1 MMFMIIKRV
10 IEINYRQLGLQRY
23 VIEEVKEGKTPE
35 ITNDEKVDLD
45 YITNYWDNIITEIEK
60 EIKKKPNIKGCT
72 FKLNIAIEGEI

>member
-1 MMFMIIKRV
+1 M
-10 IEINYRQLGLQRY
+10 NLRQLCLQRY
-23 VIEEVKEGKTPE
+23 VCEKVNNGEKLE
-35 ITNDEKVDLD
+35 ITHAEKVDLD